1 MSAAFSREKRSAGW
15 ILSAPLLLL
24 LAGLLIWPLYLG
36 IKTSL
41 MHDVLSDFD
50 TYYAGL
56 ENYKNLI
63 SEPNFWNSIRFTLI
77 FAIVATLVELVL
89 GFLLA
94 ILFDRIFPG
103 KRILFSLMLVPIMIA
118 PSLLAVMFR
127 LILNENIG
135 VIPGILNKFGLSYAI
150 FDQGNIFTSL
160 IILDVISYTAF
171 TFLLSY
177 SALQNMSQEIYEAAA
192 IDGATTL
199 QILVRVTLPILRP
212 ALAII
217 FLLRFLDSIRTFD
230 SIYILTGGG
239 PGTTTQTVG
248 IYIYKT
254 AFIFGDFGLAAAA
267 AIVLVMLLAPFMPSI
282 IRQFNLG
289 TEPNK

>member
-50 TYYAGL
+50 TYYTGL

-289 TEPNK
+289 TELNK

>member
-1 MSAAFSREKRSAGW
+1 MSAAFSRQRRTAGW
-15 ILSAPLLLL
+15 ILSSPLLILL
-24 LAGLLIWPLYLG
+24 SALLVWPLYLG
-36 IKTSL
+36 IKTSFT
-41 MHDVLSDFD
+41 HDILSDFE
-50 TYYAGL
+50 TYGNGL
-56 ENYKNLI
+56 ENYRNLFA
-63 SEPNFWNSIRFTLI
+63 EPNFWSSIKFTLI
-77 FAIVATLVELVL
+77 FAIVATVIELVL

-94 ILFDRIFPG
+94 TLFNRIFPG

-135 VIPGILNKFGLSYAI
+135 IIPGLLNKIGLSYSI
-150 FDQGNIFTSL
+150 FDQNNIFTSL
-160 IILDVISYTAF
+160 IILDVLAYTAF

-177 SALQNMSQEIYEAAA
+177 SALQNMPQEIYEAAS
-192 IDGATTL
+192 IDGASSFQTL
-199 QILVRVTLPILRP
+199 LRITLPMLRP

-254 AFIFGDFGLAAAA
+254 AFIFGDFGLAASA

-289 TEPNK
+289 TEERK

>member
-41 MHDVLSDFD
+41 MHDILSDFD

-56 ENYKNLI
+56 ENYRNLI

-77 FAIVATLVELVL
+77 FAIVATLVELIL

-199 QILVRVTLPILRP
+199 QILIRVTLPILRP

>member
-192 IDGATTL
+192 IDGATTP

>member
-50 TYYAGL
+50 TYYTGL